1 MPGLILTTMAKE
13 PDGAAESSGIES
25 NIAGA
30 PRPLLDF
37 INTNHRNWGLWGYS
51 RGSAMP
57 IAIQHEITSDEYGN
71 VRKIREL
78 HY

>member
-13 PDGAAESSGIES
+13 SDGAAKGSGIES

-30 PRPLLDF
+30 SRPLLDF
-37 INTNHRNWGLWGYS
+37 IDTNHRNWGLWRYS

-57 IAIQHEITSDEYGN
+57 IAIQHEITSDEDGN
-71 VRKIREL
+71 IREIREL
-78 HY
+78 HF